1 MVAPE
6 SDSVR
11 RLEEVIERGDFV
23 VPPYPAAAMRMR
35 KLIESGKFGLAQ
47 VAEAASLD
55 AALAASLLRIANSPL
70 YRGDGP
76 PFTSLLRAVNRLG
89 VRSIATLALTV
100 GVGGGACAPGPLG
113 DVKYRAWRRSVS
125 CALTAQLLARGR
137 GIDPDE
143 AFLAGLLHGFG
154 RSVAIACLEKTL
166 PKLPEQRSLTHWLEL
181 VEPHRARLAKRVA
194 QLWQLPEAITIAVS
208 AESATNTPSSAL
220 VALADRIA
228 EALVRDA
235 HAAELLQLP
244 GLTRTESTSLEGFV
258 SGLPGVLETL
268 VEAPDDTKK
277 SRSVSAV
284 SKPKSALGGEVR
296 RLAAPVIDLRKRQ
309 APERLESVGLSL
321 FGLVL
326 MSSRPMQ
333 ESCVARLAIQTATT
347 PIEGWFNVV
356 LCVVEGARFRI
367 ELQAFAPSVELRELM
382 NQLWSKADKL
392 PA

>member
-1 MVAPE
+1 MDGRVLNVDFAR
-6 SDSVR
+6 V
-11 RLEEVIERGDFV
+11 LGRG
-23 VPPYPAAAMRMR
+23 
-35 KLIESGKFGLAQ
+35 G
-47 VAEAASLD
+47 AASWSSKSGSG
-55 AALAASLLRIANSPL
+55 AAI
-70 YRGDGP
+70 
-76 PFTSLLRAVNRLG
+76 
-89 VRSIATLALTV
+89 
-100 GVGGGACAPGPLG
+100 
-113 DVKYRAWRRSVS
+113 
-125 CALTAQLLARGR
+125 
-137 GIDPDE
+137 
-143 AFLAGLLHGFG
+143 
-154 RSVAIACLEKTL
+154 
-166 PKLPEQRSLTHWLEL
+166 PE
-181 VEPHRARLAKRVA
+181 
-194 QLWQLPEAITIAVS
+194 
-208 AESATNTPSSAL
+208 
-220 VALADRIA
+220 
-228 EALVRDA
+228 
-235 HAAELLQLP
+235 
-244 GLTRTESTSLEGFV
+244 
-258 SGLPGVLETL
+258 
-268 VEAPDDTKK
+268 K